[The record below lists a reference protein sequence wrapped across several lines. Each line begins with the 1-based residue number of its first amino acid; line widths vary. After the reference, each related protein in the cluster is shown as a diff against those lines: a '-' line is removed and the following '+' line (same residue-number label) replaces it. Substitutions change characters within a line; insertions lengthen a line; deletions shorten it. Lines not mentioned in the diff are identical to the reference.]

1 MLNLHPSTPRSNPKK
16 VYVGNLTVPLSPHEE
31 DVHDTPFIDLMV
43 MMTIHNSVED
53 VSEPKKGIGISAPE
67 NGIIGNCSREA

>member
-1 MLNLHPSTPRSNPKK
+1 MLNLHPPIPRSNPKK

-31 DVHDTPFIDLMV
+31 DVHETPFIDLMV
-43 MMTIHNSVED
+43 MMMIHNSVED

-67 NGIIGNCSREA
+67 N